1 MVRHFVRLSDGLK
14 LYCADYPAAASVSD
28 RPPVL
33 CLAGL
38 TRNSRDFE
46 SLAPWLAQEYRV
58 LALDLRGRGE
68 SDRDLDWRR
77 YRLDVYLDDV
87 RYVLAVLQVP
97 EVILLGTSLGGL
109 IGLCLGREST
119 PKVAALILNDIGPE
133 LDPVGLQRIAS
144 SVGTAAPATSWEQAA
159 EQLAAGHRSA
169 FPDYGPSDWL
179 RFAHRLCRQRAPD
192 VIERDMDPMIGRAMR
207 ESGEEIPDF
216 WQTYLA
222 QGEKP
227 ILALRGERSDLLS
240 LATLQRMQQLR
251 PSLQT
256 VTVRDRGHTPTLD
269 ELDSRRALAGFLD
282 EFFGSQ
288 LLERLT

>member
-14 LYCADYPAAASVSD
+14 LYCADYPAVASVSD

-38 TRNSRDFE
+38 TRNGRDFE

-68 SDRDLDWRR
+68 SDRDPDWRR

-97 EVILLGTSLGGL
+97 EVIVLGTSLGGL

-144 SVGTAAPATSWEQAA
+144 SVGTAAPAASWEQAA
-159 EQLAAGHRSA
+159 EQLAVGHRSA
-169 FPDYGPSDWL
+169 LPDYGPSDWL

-282 EFFGSQ
+282 EFFGSR